1 MATTAERYATA
12 NNTSNM
18 KMKADTIGDV
28 DVIIAAGLSPSLLG
42 GYLRRLQSEYDGA
55 SKHVRSQTDAMLLA
69 GSLKSLNRALEGVSG
84 QAMRNGI
91 ADHAKAAMAVV
102 LHWLDDT
109 CHHCHGVKF
118 EVIEGTNRTSARQC
132 KRCHGTG
139 KSPVPWGEQ
148 GKALRIYMDQCY
160 SEAVAASVRRLRP

>member
-1 MATTAERYATA
+1 MTIAERYATA
-12 NNTSNM
+12 NNASSLKLKTDS
-18 KMKADTIGDV
+18 TGPV

-55 SKHVRSQTDAMLLA
+55 SKQGRSQTDAMLLA
-69 GSLKSLNRALEGVSG
+69 GSLKSLNRALEGVSC

-109 CHHCHGVKF
+109 CQHCHGVKF
-118 EVIEGTNRTSARQC
+118 EVIEGTSRTSARQC

-148 GKALRIYMDQCY
+148 GKALRIYMDNCY
-160 SEAVAASVRRLRP
+160 SEAVSSSVRRLRG

>member
-1 MATTAERYATA
+1 MTIAERYATA
-12 NNTSNM
+12 NNASSLKLKPDST
-18 KMKADTIGDV
+18 GPV

-55 SKHVRSQTDAMLLA
+55 SKQGGSQTDAMLLA
-69 GSLKSLNRALEGVSG
+69 SSLKSLRRACEGVSG
-84 QAMRNGI
+84 QATRNGV
-91 ADHAKAAMAVV
+91 DKPLQAAMAVIF
-102 LHWLDDT
+102 HWLDDT
-109 CHHCHGVKF
+109 CGRCHGAKF
-118 EVIEGTNRTSARQC
+118 EVIEGTGRTSAKPC

-160 SEAVAASVRRLRP
+160 DRAVASSVRRLRG